1 MLNKLVCL
9 FSQIIFF
16 TACVTEKPD
25 IRAICETND
34 VGDYIL
40 KWETFPQV
48 DGTVKIYEM
57 DKNDGRSKIF
67 VTEQP
72 VKNGITTIFGD
83 ESSQRRCFELV
94 FNKKHSIFVAER
106 HIKTQNI
113 YNFRDIGGY
122 YNKEGRQIK
131 WGKIYRSGT
140 LAGLSEKD
148 IDILNSLNIN
158 TVVDFRN
165 EQDIKKS
172 PCRYKAKQVVDLPI
186 EGSLMDNFKEKIIRG
201 EMMRGD
207 VLIMQQD
214 LYINLLK
221 NNVENLNAFFD
232 ILLDEKNYPVVIHSS
247 LGKDQ
252 VGLATLLIL
261 LSLDVNKDQIT
272 GDFMLSNRYINFQH
286 LVSNASELSYEMQEA
301 LTALLGTNETVI
313 DYVYKRIVK
322 DYGSV
327 DTYLEKRLLLNKEK
341 REQLKDLLLY

>member
-1 MLNKLVCL
+1 MNLLNAGVLSWYSIRNIL
-9 FSQIIFF
+9 FLLQK
-16 TACVTEKPD
+16 A
-25 IRAICETND
+25 
-34 VGDYIL
+34 
-40 KWETFPQV
+40 
-48 DGTVKIYEM
+48 
-57 DKNDGRSKIF
+57 
-67 VTEQP
+67 
-72 VKNGITTIFGD
+72 
-83 ESSQRRCFELV
+83 
-94 FNKKHSIFVAER
+94 
-106 HIKTQNI
+106 QNI